1 MLSKLSLAKPA
12 AMELLAPAGT
22 FSAFEA
28 AMEEGADAVYVG
40 APGFNA
46 RSLRRD
52 FSLDEIRTMTRY
64 AHDAGK
70 RLYVAMN
77 SLVKEQEMRQ
87 AVETLSV
94 LAAIGPDALIVQ
106 DLGFFFLAKKYFPEL
121 PLHASTL
128 MSVHNAVGAD
138 FFTNQGFERVV
149 LARELSLDE
158 IGTIS
163 RESKADLEIFIHGA
177 MCFSYS
183 GLCMFSSMHGGKSSL
198 RGECVQPCRRHYRL
212 QAPKQTK
219 GSGAG
224 KGPQGLFLF
233 SMNDLCGIDFLDKL
247 AQLGVVSLKIEGRLK
262 SVEYVRKT
270 VRAYRLCLDNLQAS
284 GQEKGRVQKEA
295 NDLLDQAMS
304 RKRTRGFFTGTHEEI
319 VKPHLVGVAGVFA
332 GKAKVVRRKKDQG
345 DTRPGCSVTLR
356 CDVSVGDRLRFQDES
371 SDVRESFTL
380 QFMTRS
386 NRPVRQAKKGQ
397 TVIIGL
403 PPLNRKG
410 KPQKIS
416 QGLLFQVDVSASRKN
431 EVKGKGRS
439 LSKNKS
445 LKKLKPDGVK
455 VDKVLRSVGWNQGR
469 QMSGAKGG
477 SSFRGKSVRSSSQK
491 RQHQPQWWLRCSE
504 LPSTRQ
510 RYPVRPTKLL
520 VFLQEKSCQQI
531 VAMGKKAAVLY
542 PQLIWMLP
550 PVIHQRDIAW
560 YRQAVK
566 DMAVMGFCRFQIG
579 HISQVSFFTSLS
591 TELGVKLY
599 ADYTVNALN
608 NAALL
613 HGWEHDLAGMLFS
626 LETDRDTLQQTLAA
640 KKSMEQLGVR
650 YLNTQVGMYVFGK
663 PPLFTAKLNATHL
676 QTRKNVVSP
685 RGEAYT
691 IERKRDLTYVRSEVP
706 FVLFPYVRE
715 MMAMGVDYFVIDLE
729 GGNMHKG
736 LAEAAAWL
744 QGRKDG
750 QKKLEGNYNEGL
762 A

>member
-1 MLSKLSLAKPA
+1 MSIKSSLAKPA

-52 FSLDEIRTMTRY
+52 FSLADISAMTRY

-70 RLYVAMN
+70 QLYVAMN

-94 LAAIGPDALIVQ
+94 LATIGPDALIVQ
-106 DLGFFFLAKKYFPEL
+106 DLGLFFLAKKYFPEL
-121 PLHASTL
+121 SLHASTL
-128 MSVHNAVGAD
+128 MSVHNTVGAD

-149 LARELSLDE
+149 LARELSLEE

-163 RESKADLEIFIHGA
+163 RESKANLEIFIHGA

-198 RGECVQPCRRHYRL
+198 RGQCVQPCRRHYRL
-212 QAPKQTK
+212 QAPKQTR
-219 GSGAG
+219 GGGPG
-224 KGPQGLFLF
+224 KGQQGLFLF
-233 SMNDLCGIDFLDKL
+233 SMNDLCGIGFLDKL

-284 GQEKGRVQKEA
+284 AQEKGRVQKEA

-304 RKRTRGFFTGTHEEI
+304 RKRTRGFFVGDHEEI

-332 GKAKVVRRKKDQG
+332 GKAKVTKKKKDQR
-345 DTRPGCSVTLR
+345 DTRLACSVALR

-397 TVIIGL
+397 TVTIGL
-403 PPLNRKG
+403 PPLSKKG
-410 KPQKIS
+410 KQQKVT
-416 QGLLFQVDVSASRKN
+416 QGLLFQVDVSASRKS
-431 EVKGKGRS
+431 EVKGTRHS
-439 LSKNKS
+439 VSKSKP
-445 LKKLKPDGVK
+445 LKKLKPDAGK
-455 VDKVLRSVGWNQGR
+455 VDKVLRSVGWSQVG
-469 QMSGAKGG
+469 GAKGV
-477 SSFRGKSVRSSSQK
+477 SSSRGKSVRSSSTK
-491 RQHQPQWWLRCSE
+491 RQLQPQWWLRCSE

-531 VAMGKKAAVLY
+531 AAMGKRATALY

-550 PVIHQRDIAW
+550 PVIHQRDIPW
-560 YRQAVK
+560 YRKAVK
-566 DMAVMGFCRFQIG
+566 DMVAMGFSRFQIG
-579 HISQVSFFTSLS
+579 HISQVSFFSS
-591 TELGVKLY
+591 FSAEKMIKLY
-599 ADYTVNALN
+599 ADYTVNVLN

-613 HGWEHDLAGMLFS
+613 HGWEHGIQGMLFS
-626 LETDRDTLQQTLAA
+626 LETDRDTLQQSLTAR
-640 KKSMEQLGVR
+640 KGMEQQEGR
-650 YLNTQVGMYVFGK
+650 YSTTQVGMYVFGK
-663 PPLFTAKLNATHL
+663 PPLFTAKLDATHL

-744 QGRKDG
+744 HGRKDG
-750 QKKLEGNYNEGL
+750 QKKLDGNYNEGL

>member
-1 MLSKLSLAKPA
+1 
-12 AMELLAPAGT
+12 MELLAPAGT

-52 FSLDEIRTMTRY
+52 FSLADISTMTQH

-77 SLVKEQEMRQ
+77 SLVKEQEMRP
-87 AVETLSV
+87 AMETLSV
-94 LAAIGPDALIVQ
+94 LANIGPDALIIQ
-106 DLGFFFLAKKYFPEL
+106 DQGLAFLAKKYFPEL

-128 MSVHNAVGAD
+128 MSVHNTVGAD
-138 FFTNQGFERVV
+138 FFTAQGFERVV

-158 IGTIS
+158 IGVIS
-163 RESKADLEIFIHGA
+163 RESKASLEVFIHGA

-198 RGECVQPCRRHYRL
+198 RGQCVQPCRRHYRL
-212 QAPKQTK
+212 QTPKQAK

-224 KGPQGLFLF
+224 KGQQGLFLF
-233 SMNDLCGIDFLDKL
+233 SMNDLCGIDFLEKL

-284 GQEKGRVQKEA
+284 GQEKGWVQKKA
-295 NDLLDQAMS
+295 NELLDQAMS
-304 RKRTRGFFTGTHEEI
+304 RKRTRGFFTGSHEEI

-332 GKAKVVRRKKDQG
+332 GKAKVVRKKKDQG
-345 DTRPGCSVTLR
+345 DTRPACSVALR

-380 QFMTRS
+380 QFMTHRNRS
-386 NRPVRQAKKGQ
+386 VRQAQKGQ
-397 TVIIGL
+397 TVTIGL

-410 KPQKIS
+410 KQPRIT

-431 EVKGKGRS
+431 EVKGQGRS
-439 LSKNKS
+439 LSRNKS
-445 LKKLKPDGVK
+445 LMNLKPEGGK
-455 VDKVLRSVGWNQGR
+455 VDKVLRSVGWNQGS
-469 QMSGAKGG
+469 QLSSMKGG
-477 SSFRGKSVRSSSQK
+477 SRPRRKSVRSSPSPK
-491 RQHQPQWWLRCSE
+491 RQQQPQWWLRCSE

-531 VAMGKKAAVLY
+531 VAMGKRAAALY
-542 PQLIWMLP
+542 PQVIWMLP
-550 PVIHQRDIAW
+550 PVIHQRDIQW
-560 YRQAVK
+560 YKKAVK
-566 DMAVMGFCRFQIG
+566 DMYARGFCRFQIG
-579 HISQVSFFTSLS
+579 HISQVTLFSSLA
-591 TELGVKLY
+591 VNRDIKLY
-599 ADYTVNALN
+599 ADYTVNTLN
-608 NAALL
+608 NAALV
-613 HGWEHDLAGMLFS
+613 HGWEHGIHGMLFS

-640 KKSMEQLGVR
+640 RMSMEQQEAR
-650 YLNTQVGMYVFGK
+650 YPTNQVGMYVFGK

-685 RGEAYT
+685 RGETYA
-691 IERKRDLTYVRSEVP
+691 IERKRDLTYVRSDVP

-715 MMAMGVDYFVIDLE
+715 MMAMGVNYFVIDLE
-729 GGNMHKG
+729 GGNMQKG

-744 QGRKDG
+744 SGRNDG
-750 QKKLEGNYNEGL
+750 QKKLGGNYNEGL